1 MRLRALLWSSCISAA
16 MAISA
21 IPAGAAAANGCA
33 AGRPTEANGIF
44 KEIQSDAEQALYH
57 ADKLESFADDLKLD
71 WDTDATELDYLRSDI
86 NDMGAKLCRLETI
99 RRGVAPWQQLA
110 IDQIATT
117 ARLMA
122 HNAQNAIVFGNAN
135 REKLWLATYR
145 SDLDNLDNE
154 ARSLAHSVGNAVEF
168 ASVSKEYR
176 DLEHKLGD

>member
-1 MRLRALLWSSCISAA
+1 
-16 MAISA
+16 MAIA
-21 IPAGAAAANGCA
+21 AVPAGAAAANGCVAGKPTA
-33 AGRPTEANGIF
+33 ASYTWNFQGEANGIF

-57 ADKLESFADDLKLD
+57 ADKLGSFADDLKLD

-86 NDMGAKLCRLETI
+86 NDMGAKLCRLQTI
-99 RRGVAPWQQLA
+99 HRGVAPWQQHA

-122 HNAQNAIVFGNAN
+122 YNAQNAIVFGNAN

-154 ARSLAHSVGNAVEF
+154 ARSLAHTVGNAVEF